1 MQKMLK
7 KIMLVM
13 MVLMLSITCITS
25 TVHADVE
32 EFTKLIIKAD
42 VSDYDGDIIFIFTQD
57 NGFKYEAILTKNEN
71 YTETLDIVGDLEYTP
86 EVVIKNNPEDYTVLG
101 LEKKYKVDSKKFE
114 VNFKI
119 KKGLQPIQETETTEP
134 KKVDLTEKDDLTNK
148 NNLSKKEIY
157 DYYMDSV
164 SYIKDNEDYTR
175 FLNQYNNDLM
185 KSYFMDADSSNTED
199 DWNNMDNF
207 QKFNYYILFVRTQSL
222 IMGPNSVESEE
233 KLLKELSSENI
244 VLGNIKDGYKV
255 VEAVKTVWRWEWH
268 NWETTGKFTNLFKDS
283 DEKKSSEKKDIVSED
298 DKEENKSSNTALIV
312 VVAVIVIGT
321 IGVVVAMKKNKR

>member
-7 KIMLVM
+7 RIVLVM
-13 MVLMLSITCITS
+13 MVLMLSITCIIP
-25 TVHADVE
+25 TVHADVD

-57 NGFKYEAILTKNEN
+57 NGFNYQAILTKNEN

-86 EVVIKNNPEDYTVLG
+86 KVVIKNNPQDYIVEG
-101 LEKKYKVDSKKFE
+101 LEKKYKVDSKEFE
-114 VNFKI
+114 VNFKVT
-119 KKGLQPIQETETTEP
+119 KGLQPIQDTESTEL

-164 SYIKDNEDYTR
+164 SFIKDNEDYTD
-175 FLNQYNNDLM
+175 FLKLSGNDLM

-199 DWNNMDNF
+199 AWNKMSNF
-207 QKFNYYILFVRTQSL
+207 ERFNYYILFVRTQSL

-233 KLLKELSSENI
+233 ELLKELSSENGL
-244 VLGNIKDGYKV
+244 LGNIKDGYKV
-255 VEAVKTVWRWEWH
+255 VEAIKTVWRWEWH
-268 NWETTGKFTNLFKDS
+268 KWETTGEFTNLFKDS
-283 DEKKSSEKKDIVSED
+283 DETKSSEKKDKIVED
-298 DKEENKSSNTALIV
+298 DKEENKSSNTLLIV
-312 VVAVIVIGT
+312 VAAVIVIGT
-321 IGVVVAMKKNKR
+321 IGVVVAMKKNKK